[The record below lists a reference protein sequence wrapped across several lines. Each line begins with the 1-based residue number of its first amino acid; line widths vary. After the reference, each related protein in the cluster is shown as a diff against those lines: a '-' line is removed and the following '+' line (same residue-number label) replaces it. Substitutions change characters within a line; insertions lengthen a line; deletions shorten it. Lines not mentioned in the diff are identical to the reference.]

1 MRPGWLV
8 ALSLCRSLA
17 LSSATQ
23 QAAMS
28 ESSTALPQSPL
39 VLPLD
44 LRSGAQIIGAEQA
57 QLSRLLGRGRRIALG
72 RDDMELLAL
81 PASATAASAMAP
93 DLRLQTADGALL
105 LAQGERLL
113 AGLTGIDPA
122 ASRDADGGFA
132 PWLAAALAGRLQQT
146 ALASLHT
153 VQPCAADDAAQA
165 GLVAL
170 RLRLRDPTHAIE
182 TLAWAAPSLWRGW
195 LEAAEPMQM
204 PLSAWS
210 GLPLS
215 STVLLATHRLP
226 GSAMDA
232 LRVGDLLLPERP
244 LFDIHGHGRLTLGA
258 RQWRVRYIAHQRL
271 QIISQENALN
281 HDTDLAQLPAD
292 LDADLDDEAFQDA
305 AEEGLDADAQAASA
319 DDGYDAQD
327 GPNSPTEPPLTLH
340 VELGRLSLSLSQL
353 RALGEQVVLELHG
366 ASAQALRIT
375 SAGVELGRGEV
386 VSVDGRLG
394 VRILRWSGAC

>member
-1 MRPGWLV
+1 
-8 ALSLCRSLA
+8 
-17 LSSATQ
+17 
-23 QAAMS
+23 MS
-28 ESSTALPQSPL
+28 ESSNALSSSPL

-44 LRSGAQIIGAEQA
+44 LRSGAPVIVAEQA
-57 QLSRLLGRGRRIALG
+57 QLSRLLGRGMRIALG

-81 PASATAASAMAP
+81 PASATAASVAAAMAP

-122 ASRDADGGFA
+122 ASRHADGTFA

-146 ALASLHT
+146 ALASLRAL
-153 VQPCAADDAAQA
+153 QPCAAGEAAQA

-182 TLAWAAPSLWRGW
+182 TLAWAAPPLWRGW

-226 GSAMDA
+226 SRAMDA

-244 LFDIHGHGRLTLGA
+244 LFDIHGHGRMRLGA
-258 RQWRVRYIAHQRL
+258 RQWRVRHIAHQRL

-281 HDTDLAQLPAD
+281 HDTDLAQSPAD
-292 LDADLDDEAFQDA
+292 LDADLDDDAFQEA
-305 AEEGLDADAQAASA
+305 AEEGLEAGAPV
-319 DDGYDAQD
+319 DDGYDGQD
-327 GPNSPTEPPLTLH
+327 GPNSPTELPLTLH
-340 VELGRLSLSLSQL
+340 VELGRLNLSLSQL

-394 VRILRWSGAC
+394 VRIVRWSGAC

>member
-1 MRPGWLV
+1 MRPGWLI
-8 ALSLCRSLA
+8 ALSQPGAFLA
-17 LSSATQ
+17 IQ

-28 ESSTALPQSPL
+28 ESSDVLSSSPL

-44 LRSGAQIIGAEQA
+44 LRSGAPLIGAEQA
-57 QLSRLLGRGRRIALG
+57 QLSRLLGRGVRLALG
-72 RDDMELLAL
+72 RDDMALLAL
-81 PASATAASAMAP
+81 PASATAASAVAAMAP
-93 DLRLQTADGALL
+93 DLRLQTADGVLL

-122 ASRDADGGFA
+122 ASRHADGRFA

-153 VQPCAADDAAQA
+153 VQPCAAGDAAQA

-182 TLAWAAPSLWRGW
+182 TLAWAAPSLWRCW

-226 GSAMDA
+226 SRVMEA

-244 LFDIHGHGRLTLGA
+244 LFDIHGHGRMTLGA

-281 HDTDLAQLPAD
+281 HDTDLAQSSAD
-292 LDADLDDEAFQDA
+292 LDADPDDEAFHDA
-305 AEEGLDADAQAASA
+305 DASAASAEEGDEGR
-319 DDGYDAQD
+319 DGED
-327 GPNSPTEPPLTLH
+327 GPDVAVELPLTLQ

-394 VRILRWSGAC
+394 VRIVRWSGAC